1 MQEKIR
7 EIASRIKELRE
18 VSGISAKEM
27 AGFLR
32 LPEETYSRYE
42 SAEEDIPASVLFE
55 IAQKLKVDMSLL
67 LTGKEPHMNVFTV
80 TRKGEGVSVERRSQY
95 KYQNLAANISHKKAE
110 PFLVVVD
117 PGPEETDLHLNS
129 HPGQELDYVLE
140 GVLKVVID
148 KNEITLNEGDC
159 VYFDSSYPHAM
170 QAVGDGPA
178 RFLAIIL

>member
-7 EIASRIKELRE
+7 EIASRIRELRE
-18 VSGISAKEM
+18 ISGISAADM
-27 AGFLR
+27 AGFLKV
-32 LPEETYSRYE
+32 PAEIYSRYE

-80 TRKGEGVSVERRSQY
+80 TRKGEGVSVERRFEY

-110 PFLVVVD
+110 PFLVAVEA
-117 PGPEETDLHLNS
+117 GPEEPPHLNS
-129 HPGQELDYVLE
+129 HPGQEFDYVLE
-140 GVLKVVID
+140 GVLKVIIHE
-148 KNEITLNEGDC
+148 NEIILNEGDC
-159 VYFDSSYPHAM
+159 IYFDSSYPHAM

-178 RFLAIIL
+178 KFLAIIL